1 MKSLRPVCCILC
13 WNACSPQWEIVG
25 ITRKYRRSGCLVRCK
40 STSGTFILRHSLIGR
55 ELLWFSVPVPSF
67 IDRYFYDGL
76 RSVCYPGFQCQ
87 QYRLSAQTDRRKTLT
102 GSVLK
107 YESIIGKQQSRPEN
121 NLQLILE
128 SLQHPEK
135 RYRSRF
141 LIPGNEK
148 SYTLDVADIAYFYS
162 ENKITFAVTFTGQEH
177 LIDLSLNKLSEQL
190 DPDRFF
196 RANRQILLSIRH
208 HPHRSISTEKSSFLS
223 NRPTIHKS
231 PSAKKDL
238 PIQTM
243 VELLIFRGILLPE
256 WEPMKPKRD
265 ERSVP

>member
-1 MKSLRPVCCILC
+1 MNNLKVAIIEDEVPAARLLHSMLKRLR
-13 WNACSPQWEIVG
+13 PQWEIVVLPG
-25 ITRKYRRSGCLVRCK
+25 NIEEAVAW
-40 STSGTFILRHSLIGR
+40 FDANPHP
-55 ELLWFSVPVPSF
+55 ELLFLDIHLSDGNSFDFLSLSHPSSIVIFTTAYDQYAIRAFSVNS
-67 IDRYFYDGL
+67 IDYLLKPIDEK
-76 RSVCYPGFQCQ
+76 
-87 QYRLSAQTDRRKTLT
+87 RLLEAI
-102 GSVLK
+102 LK

-196 RANRQILLSIRH
+196 RANRQILLSIQAITH
-208 HPHRSISTEKSSFLS
+208 TEPYFNGKIVVFVKPPHNSQITISEEKISQFKQWL
-223 NRPTIHKS
+223 NY
-231 PSAKKDL
+231 
-238 PIQTM
+238 
-243 VELLIFRGILLPE
+243 
-256 WEPMKPKRD
+256 
-265 ERSVP
+265 

>member
-1 MKSLRPVCCILC
+1 MGNCD
-13 WNACSPQWEIVG
+13 
-25 ITRKYRRSGCLVRCK
+25 ITRKYRRSGGLVRCK
-40 STSGTFILRHSLIGR
+40 STSGTFILRHSSIVIFTTAYDQYAIR
-55 ELLWFSVPVPSF
+55 AFSVNS
-67 IDRYFYDGL
+67 IDYLLKPIDEK
-76 RSVCYPGFQCQ
+76 
-87 QYRLSAQTDRRKTLT
+87 RLLEAI
-102 GSVLK
+102 LK

-190 DPDRFF
+190 NPDRFF
-196 RANRQILLSIRH
+196 RANRQILLSIQAITH
-208 HPHRSISTEKSSFLS
+208 IEPYFNGKIVVFVKPPHNSQITISEEKISQFKQWL
-223 NRPTIHKS
+223 NY
-231 PSAKKDL
+231 
-238 PIQTM
+238 
-243 VELLIFRGILLPE
+243 
-256 WEPMKPKRD
+256 
-265 ERSVP
+265 

>member
-1 MKSLRPVCCILC
+1 MNNLKVAIIEDEVPAARLLHSMLKRLR
-13 WNACSPQWEIVG
+13 PQWEIVVLPG
-25 ITRKYRRSGCLVRCK
+25 NIEEAVAW
-40 STSGTFILRHSLIGR
+40 FDANPHP
-55 ELLWFSVPVPSF
+55 ELLFLDIHLSDGNSFDFLSLSHPSSIVIFTTAYDQYAIRAFSVNS
-67 IDRYFYDGL
+67 IDYLLKPIDEK
-76 RSVCYPGFQCQ
+76 
-87 QYRLSAQTDRRKTLT
+87 RLLEAI
-102 GSVLK
+102 LK

-196 RANRQILLSIRH
+196 PGQPANPTQHPGH
-208 HPHRSISTEKSSFLS
+208 HPHRTLFQRK
-223 NRPTIHKS
+223 NRRFCQTAPQFTNHHQRR
-231 PSAKKDL
+231 KDL

-256 WEPMKPKRD
+256 
-265 ERSVP
+265 

>member
-1 MKSLRPVCCILC
+1 MGNC
-13 WNACSPQWEIVG
+13 G
-25 ITRKYRRSGCLVRCK
+25 ITRKYRRSGGLVRCK

-55 ELLWFSVPVPSF
+55 ELLDFLSLSHPSSIVIFTTAYDQYAIRAFSVNS
-67 IDRYFYDGL
+67 IDYLLKPIDEK
-76 RSVCYPGFQCQ
+76 
-87 QYRLSAQTDRRKTLT
+87 RLLEAI
-102 GSVLK
+102 LK

-196 RANRQILLSIRH
+196 RANRQILLSIQAITH
-208 HPHRSISTEKSSFLS
+208 IEPYFNGKIVVFVKPPHNSQITISEEKISQFKQWL
-223 NRPTIHKS
+223 NY
-231 PSAKKDL
+231 
-238 PIQTM
+238 
-243 VELLIFRGILLPE
+243 
-256 WEPMKPKRD
+256 
-265 ERSVP
+265 

>member
-1 MKSLRPVCCILC
+1 MNNLKVAIIEDEVPAARLLHSMLKRLR
-13 WNACSPQWEIVG
+13 PQWEIVVLPG
-25 ITRKYRRSGCLVRCK
+25 NIEEAVAW
-40 STSGTFILRHSLIGR
+40 FDANPHP
-55 ELLWFSVPVPSF
+55 ELLFLDIHLSDGNSFDFLSLSHPSSIVIFTTAYDQYAIRAFSVNS
-67 IDRYFYDGL
+67 IDYLLKPIDEK
-76 RSVCYPGFQCQ
+76 
-87 QYRLSAQTDRRKTLT
+87 RLLEAI
-102 GSVLK
+102 LK

-196 RANRQILLSIRH
+196 RSGLLLTDNR
-208 HPHRSISTEKSSFLS
+208 F
-223 NRPTIHKS
+223 
-231 PSAKKDL
+231 
-238 PIQTM
+238 
-243 VELLIFRGILLPE
+243 VF
-256 WEPMKPKRD
+256 
-265 ERSVP
+265 